1 MNSKISNE
9 DLNELIAMAWADD
22 VTFDD
27 IEARF
32 GLNEDAVMKIMKA
45 NLRFNS
51 YKLWRKRIRWIKE
64 KKH

>member
-1 MNSKISNE
+1 MRSKLNLSDD

-27 IEARF
+27 IYLRF
-32 GLNEDAVMKIMKA
+32 GLNEDAVMKIMKSS
-45 NLRFNS
+45 LRLNS

-64 KKH
+64 R

>member
-1 MNSKISNE
+1 MNLSDQ

-27 IEARF
+27 IESRF
-32 GLNEDAVMKIMKA
+32 GLNEDAVMKIMKSS
-45 NLRFNS
+45 LRFRS

-64 KKH
+64 K

>member
-1 MNSKISNE
+1 MNLSDD

-27 IEARF
+27 IYLRF
-32 GLNEDAVMKIMKA
+32 GLNEDAVMKIMKSS
-45 NLRFNS
+45 LRLNS

-64 KKH
+64 R